1 MVKIDNMTQ
10 EEFKVLNDTIK
21 EIKNLPNNKLEDVM
35 DKINVEFEITK
46 NSIIS
51 MSFYLDTLEE
61 MYNSLL
67 KEYKERN
74 NG

>member
-35 DKINVEFEITK
+35 DKINAEFEITK

>member
-35 DKINVEFEITK
+35 DKINAEFEVTK